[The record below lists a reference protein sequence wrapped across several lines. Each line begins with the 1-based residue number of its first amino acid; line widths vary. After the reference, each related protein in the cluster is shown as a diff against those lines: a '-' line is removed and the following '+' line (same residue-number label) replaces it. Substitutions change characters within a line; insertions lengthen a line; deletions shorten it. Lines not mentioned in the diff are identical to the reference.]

1 MNRVRGDTIA
11 SGDLLQS
18 IINKGR
24 KIVVATPDS
33 EEARFLDYFGANA
46 SVNTG
51 DINQMIVRPDVL
63 KIEILEE
70 FLHGTQQK
78 LGIIEKLGNFGS
90 EIHVKNFMIRHKKM
104 LGLSSKDI
112 QALKIMRNSYIE
124 GGQL

>member
-70 FLHGTQQK
+70 FLHGNPTILISQLTK
-78 LGIIEKLGNFGS
+78 NLEIEWS
-90 EIHVKNFMIRHKKM
+90 ENQFV
-104 LGLSSKDI
+104 G
-112 QALKIMRNSYIE
+112 AT
-124 GGQL
+124 